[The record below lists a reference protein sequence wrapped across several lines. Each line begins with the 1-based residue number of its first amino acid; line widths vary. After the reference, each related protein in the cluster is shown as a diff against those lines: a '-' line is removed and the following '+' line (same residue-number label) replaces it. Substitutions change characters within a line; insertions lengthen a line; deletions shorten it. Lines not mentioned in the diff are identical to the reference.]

1 MRELF
6 HVKLKRLFIARLLP
20 VALLVCVLPVESA
33 QADRTDGFHVAVLG
47 GLTSNATATLVNNDV
62 PDVLESSD
70 ESSAAFGAMF
80 FYGLRRFDLGV
91 SVEHMG
97 SGSFQG
103 FSGNRRIGGK
113 ARIGS
118 ILNWHFVSEH
128 WGSMFFGLS
137 PGVVFVQHND
147 QLRAEI
153 ATNLGRQPTQLEGID
168 RYNTGF
174 SFSTNFGLSFR
185 VTDSVSVMLEGQLVV
200 NDVPLQEESDDLQYL
215 STQSVLRIGFAAQ
228 L

>member
-1 MRELF
+1 MRELL
-6 HVKLKRLFIARLLP
+6 HSKLKRLFIAKLLP
-20 VALLVCVLPVESA
+20 AALLVCVLPIESA
-33 QADRTDGFHVAVLG
+33 QADRTDGFRVAVLG
-47 GLTSNATATLVNNDV
+47 GITSNATATLVKNDL
-62 PDVLESSD
+62 PDILESSD
-70 ESSAAFGAMF
+70 ESSAAFGAIF
-80 FYGLRRFDLGV
+80 CYGLGRFDLGV

-103 FSGNRRIGGK
+103 FSGNRRLGGK

-118 ILNWHFVSEH
+118 VLNWHFVAEP

-137 PGVVFVQHND
+137 PGVVFIQHND

-153 ATNLGRQPTQLEGID
+153 ATNLGRQPNQLDGID

-185 VTDSVSVMLEGQLVV
+185 VNDTISVMLDGQIVV